1 MRHSI
6 LVTAVLLSAVGFA
19 SVALSQGQ
27 RQGGQARPA
36 IPADAATLVTTDQ
49 FQTMLKNGPTDKDTG
64 KPAGLSTQLF
74 GRVANCAFI
83 RITAPDSPHAHG
95 DTSEILVIQSGS
107 ADFETGGEMVGPF
120 SATSA
125 VHQDMF
131 TNADGTR
138 RPAGTGPGGGTPPGF
153 TGPAGGAAAG
163 GGAGASPAAG
173 GNGGGARVSA
183 GGVDMSVGGPHNG
196 SGSAVAGGKTQH
208 LKAGDI
214 ILIPAGVPHHWTKVD
229 EPIVYLDIKF
239 PEAK

>member
-1 MRHSI
+1 MRQSI
-6 LVTAVLLSAVGFA
+6 LVTAVLLSSLGFA
-19 SVALSQGQ
+19 TASFGQGQ
-27 RQGGQARPA
+27 RQGGGQARPA
-36 IPADAATLVTTDQ
+36 IPTDAATLVTNEQ

-83 RITAPDSPHAHG
+83 RITAADSPHAHG

-120 SATSA
+120 SANSA

-153 TGPAGGAAAG
+153 TGPANSGAAG
-163 GGAGASPAAG
+163 TPAAG
-173 GNGGGARVSA
+173 GNGGGAPRVSA

>member
-1 MRHSI
+1 MRQSI
-6 LVTAVLLSAVGFA
+6 LVTAVLLSSVGFA
-19 SVALSQGQ
+19 SVALAQGQ

-36 IPADAATLVTTDQ
+36 IPTDAATLVTTDQ

-120 SATSA
+120 SASSA
-125 VHQDMF
+125 VHNDMF

-138 RPAGTGPGGGTPPGF
+138 RPAGSGPGGGTPPGF
-153 TGPAGGAAAG
+153 TGQANGGAPG
-163 GGAGASPAAG
+163 GGGGG
-173 GNGGGARVSA
+173 GNGGGNGGSGRVSA
-183 GGVDMSVGGPHNG
+183 AGVDMSVGGPHNG

-229 EPIVYLDIKF
+229 DSIVYLDIKF